1 LINTKTALLLLLK
14 SLQIE
19 YKLYEHPPIFTAKD
33 AQNMRICEEI
43 PGVHVK
49 NLFLRDKKKTI
60 YLLMTVKE
68 NKRVDL
74 LDLEKKL
81 NSERLSFASNH
92 DLTTMLGI
100 QPGSVTP
107 IAIINDK
114 TNRIK
119 LFFDADLLNEEYINI
134 HPMENTATI
143 TMKLRDLLA
152 FIQNHHK
159 NKIEFIEIL
168 NKNIPMS

>member
-1 LINTKTALLLLLK
+1 MINNKIDLLRLLT
-14 SLQIE
+14 SCQIE
-19 YKLYEHPPIFTAKD
+19 YKLFEHPPIFTAED
-33 AQNMRICEEI
+33 AHNMQICEVI
-43 PGVHVK
+43 PGSHVK
-49 NLFLRDKKKTI
+49 NLFLRNRKKSV
-60 YLLMTVKE
+60 YLLVTIKE

-81 NSERLSFASNH
+81 NSERLSFASSH
-92 DLTTMLGI
+92 DLTNMLGI

-107 IAIINDK
+107 LAIINDK
-114 TNRIK
+114 SNRIQ

-143 TMKLRDLLA
+143 SIKLSDLLL
-152 FIQNHHK
+152 FIQQYYK

-168 NKNIPMS
+168 DKNI